1 MSARLLNEKLVI
13 VDDRGAPIELTP
25 QFSYDPA
32 SFTRGSVD
40 LVVPALADG
49 PHRVEVHASD
59 NFRNIGVQTF
69 VLEVANAPAA
79 GSALV
84 LDQVFNYPNP
94 FPRETFLHARVNQPA
109 RLKIQI
115 LTVAGRRVWETQLEG
130 KVGENYIPWNGRDS
144 VGEKV
149 AIGVYLFKVTAETPS
164 GARVSS
170 IGRALLTR

>member
-1 MSARLLNEKLVI
+1 MI

-25 QFSYDPA
+25 QFSYDPG
-32 SFTRGSVD
+32 SFTKGSVE

-59 NFRNIGVQTF
+59 TFRNIGVQTF
-69 VLEVANAPAA
+69 VLEVANGAAA
-79 GSALV
+79 GGALV
-84 LDQVFNYPNP
+84 LDQVCNYPNP
-94 FPRETFLHARVNQPA
+94 FPRETFLHARVNQAA

-115 LTVAGRRVWETQLEG
+115 LTVAGRRVWETQVDG
-130 KVGENYIPWNGRDS
+130 KAGENYIPWNGRDS

-164 GARVSS
+164 GAKASS
-170 IGRALLTR
+170 IGRALLTQ